1 MFADFKNFYI
11 RNYDMAGSGRLM
23 KSVKSAILGLHS
35 AGNDAFETCRSRKC
49 MASGVFIYL
58 LALHFFVY

>member
-23 KSVKSAILGLHS
+23 KSVKSAIIGLH
-35 AGNDAFETCRSRKC
+35 
-49 MASGVFIYL
+49 
-58 LALHFFVY
+58 